1 MKSDNGTALRD
12 VLAFEIAPKAG
23 FGKCARLNVVSA
35 Q

>member
-12 VLAFEIAPKAG
+12 VLAFEIAPKAD

-35 Q
+35 